1 MDSRGRAA
9 RTRRKLVRH
18 AAPDLP
24 SVRGCSARS
33 RHVGVCL
40 ARPAAHNLPG
50 GMDSRAARHARRS
63 SGRAPLRIASG
74 EAISPARGVV
84 DSQPHSPARSA
95 ENMARLCSSRFER
108 AARKQGWTRIA
119 GLDEAGRG
127 ALFGPVVAAAV
138 ILNPKRRIVGLDDS
152 KQVAPERRALLAERI
167 RQHAL
172 AWAVA
177 EIDAQRI
184 DAWNIYQASRQAM
197 TAALQQL
204 TITPDYLLIDAMQLD
219 VLIEQKPLI
228 KGDCRSVSIAAASIL
243 AKTHRDARM
252 EEWDAVYPQYGLAR
266 HKGYATADHLEA
278 LRQHGPSPL
287 HRHSFAPVRESNCWA
302 VGATQ
307 ISFLKDIES
316 PEGAAGLAIV
326 PLQNA

>member
-1 MDSRGRAA
+1 M
-9 RTRRKLVRH
+9 T
-18 AAPDLP
+18 
-24 SVRGCSARS
+24 
-33 RHVGVCL
+33 
-40 ARPAAHNLPG
+40 
-50 GMDSRAARHARRS
+50 
-63 SGRAPLRIASG
+63 
-74 EAISPARGVV
+74 
-84 DSQPHSPARSA
+84 
-95 ENMARLCSSRFER
+95 RLCCTRFER
-108 AARKQGWTRIA
+108 AARQLGWTRIA

-138 ILNPKRRIVGLDDS
+138 VLNPKRRIVGLDDS

-197 TAALQQL
+197 TAALRQL

-278 LRQHGPSPL
+278 LRQHGPTPL
-287 HRHSFAPVRESNCWA
+287 HRYSFAPVREAGCWA
-302 VGATQ
+302 AGAIQ
-307 ISFLKDIES
+307 IALLPDAVL
-316 PEGAAGLAIV
+316 P
-326 PLQNA
+326 